1 MNVNW
6 KLRLMNKTTL
16 TTLAVAL
23 ITFIYSVLSALA
35 IVPPITQEQSTDLL
49 LALISF
55 LSMVG
60 IVVDPTTEGL
70 SDSAR
75 ALAYEKPAESVD
87 SE

>member
-1 MNVNW
+1 
-6 KLRLMNKTTL
+6 MNKTTL